1 MAIRIYSDSNESV
14 KEALTSAKD
23 EGYYVSGLSNGQF
36 EKLYGRKSV
45 KFDEHFEF
53 RIGGFV
59 NVSTNRPG
67 SKNQLCKIGLD
78 KMKIGGWIKF
88 VPVTNIA

>member
-1 MAIRIYSDSNESV
+1 MAIRIYNESNGSV
-14 KEALTSAKD
+14 EEALVAARD
-23 EGYYVSGLSNGQF
+23 EGYYVTGLSNGQF
-36 EKLYGRKSV
+36 EELYGRKSV
-45 KFDEHFEF
+45 NVDEHFEF

-59 NVSTNRPG
+59 NVSTNRTG

-78 KMKIGGWIKF
+78 KMEIGGWIEF

>member
-1 MAIRIYSDSNESV
+1 MAIRIYNESNGSV
-14 KEALTSAKD
+14 EEALVAARD
-23 EGYYVSGLSNGQF
+23 EGYYVTGLSNGQF
-36 EKLYGRKSV
+36 EELYGRKSV
-45 KFDEHFEF
+45 NVDEHFEF

-59 NVSTNRPG
+59 NVSTNPPG

>member
-1 MAIRIYSDSNESV
+1 MAIRIYNESNGSV
-14 KEALTSAKD
+14 EEALVAARD
-23 EGYYVSGLSNGQF
+23 EGYYVTGLSNGQF
-36 EKLYGRKSV
+36 EELYGRKSV
-45 KFDEHFEF
+45 NVDEHFEF